1 MAGYSRAPAPA
12 AYPAAYPAVRPA
24 AYPAAY
30 PATRPPTAPASPV
43 HTVAATTVGATTAA
57 GTPEDEQDEHG
68 GEHTEPKEDL
78 RGPADFFAGLTPN
91 ERNIRIFYCVSFFTI
106 SVVVALGVFII
117 IIGPDRPDFFTN
129 RFTGLARKI
138 TVEVTDEQGSTST
151 AARPITTTSS
161 DDSSGC
167 FETSSLTLCVIAMGK
182 SYTCIPS
189 GSSKNRHCL
198 EWDAQYH
205 CLKSPRFANKSHCE
219 DTCAREGGENCTAVT
234 TCSCSGDYR
243 RTNWVYDT
251 TLGCRLLN
259 QNYCVESKAGFRDA
273 KTCTETCT
281 GSGTS
286 PDDRCNGTY
295 TLRSCTFE
303 DRLYRYFWD
312 TKLHECVA
320 WEKKICL
327 QDAYEELHSCHE
339 RCS

>member
-68 GEHTEPKEDL
+68 G
-78 RGPADFFAGLTPN
+78 
-91 ERNIRIFYCVSFFTI
+91 
-106 SVVVALGVFII
+106 
-117 IIGPDRPDFFTN
+117 GPDRPDFFTN